1 MSRCLPSPRGPL
13 PGRRHR
19 CHRRSEGARWASI
32 DAAADLKAAAEP
44 PAVGLL
50 GGVDSAAVL
59 IIIVA
64 LLEPR
69 NTFERDGGN
78 DGANDVLYVRL
89 RYVRVRM
96 YTGTHACMV
105 CVCVCVCGRVW
116 LAGCVR
122 VCVLGRSVAIVHR
135 YVAATSEP
143 PVATAGDEATAPY
156 GTEEPALRAEA
167 YIE

>member
-1 MSRCLPSPRGPL
+1 MAPMMSYM
-13 PGRRHR
+13 
-19 CHRRSEGARWASI
+19 
-32 DAAADLKAAAEP
+32 
-44 PAVGLL
+44 
-50 GGVDSAAVL
+50 
-59 IIIVA
+59 
-64 LLEPR
+64 
-69 NTFERDGGN
+69 
-78 DGANDVLYVRL
+78 YV
-89 RYVRVRM
+89 YVTCV
-96 YTGTHACMV
+96 YVCTDTHACM
-105 CVCVCVCGRVW
+105 VCVCGRVW

>member
-1 MSRCLPSPRGPL
+1 MSRCLHSPRGPL

-19 CHRRSEGARWASI
+19 CHRRTERSEGTASI
-32 DAAADLKAAAEP
+32 DTTADLKAAAEP

-50 GGVDSAAVL
+50 GGVDYCAVL

-96 YTGTHACMV
+96 CTDTHACMV
-105 CVCVCVCGRVW
+105 CVWSC
-116 LAGCVR
+116 LAGWVR
-122 VCVLGRSVAIVHR
+122 ACLCAWPVRSNC
-135 YVAATSEP
+135 
-143 PVATAGDEATAPY
+143 APICGSY
-156 GTEEPALRAEA
+156 
-167 YIE
+167 

>member
-1 MSRCLPSPRGPL
+1 M
-13 PGRRHR
+13 
-19 CHRRSEGARWASI
+19 
-32 DAAADLKAAAEP
+32 
-44 PAVGLL
+44 GLL
-50 GGVDSAAVL
+50 GGVDYGAVL

-96 YTGTHACMV
+96 STGTHACM
-105 CVCVCVCGRVW
+105 VCVCGRVW

-122 VCVLGRSVAIVHR
+122 VCVLGRSLAIVHR

>member
-1 MSRCLPSPRGPL
+1 MSRCLHSPRGPL

-19 CHRRSEGARWASI
+19 CHRRSERSEGLASI
-32 DAAADLKAAAEP
+32 DTTADLKAAAEP

-50 GGVDSAAVL
+50 GGVDYCAVL

-96 YTGTHACMV
+96 CTDTHACM
-105 CVCVCVCGRVW
+105 VCVCGRVW

>member
-1 MSRCLPSPRGPL
+1 MMAPMMSYM
-13 PGRRHR
+13 
-19 CHRRSEGARWASI
+19 
-32 DAAADLKAAAEP
+32 
-44 PAVGLL
+44 
-50 GGVDSAAVL
+50 
-59 IIIVA
+59 
-64 LLEPR
+64 
-69 NTFERDGGN
+69 
-78 DGANDVLYVRL
+78 YV
-89 RYVRVRM
+89 YVTCV
-96 YTGTHACMV
+96 YV
-105 CVCVCVCGRVW
+105 CVQIRMRVWCVCVCGRVW